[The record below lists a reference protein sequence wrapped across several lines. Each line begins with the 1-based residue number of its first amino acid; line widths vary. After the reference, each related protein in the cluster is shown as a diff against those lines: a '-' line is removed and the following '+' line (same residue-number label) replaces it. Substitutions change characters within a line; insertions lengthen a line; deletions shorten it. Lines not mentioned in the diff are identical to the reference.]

1 MILPFAYT
9 IIRSKRK
16 SIQIRVNAQGQVEV
30 RGGRRL
36 TKAQAEQIL
45 YQHQD
50 WIQTQIARQTARAAQ
65 RHILTADEIANLT
78 EQAERDLPVRT
89 AHWASRMG
97 VQPTGVRITAA
108 ATRWGSCSAK
118 NRICYS
124 FRVMLLPEALRDYIV
139 VHELSHIRQKNHSA
153 DFYAEGTRYL
163 FCRASEG
170 AACMGACAPAGVRHK
185 KSAPKEE
192 RCALCNGK
200 RGIPK
205 RAAHPCS
212 PCYFKLFNCALLFR
226 FSAAPR
232 SLAYLP
238 GSLSKTFHRRVVC
251 RSHTHQY
258 AHRNAPRERRFRRL
272 FGLVGT
278 GEPRGT
284 ELLFNF

>member
-1 MILPFAYT
+1 
-9 IIRSKRK
+9 
-16 SIQIRVNAQGQVEV
+16 
-30 RGGRRL
+30 
-36 TKAQAEQIL
+36 
-45 YQHQD
+45 
-50 WIQTQIARQTARAAQ
+50 
-65 RHILTADEIANLT
+65 
-78 EQAERDLPVRT
+78 
-89 AHWASRMG
+89 
-97 VQPTGVRITAA
+97 
-108 ATRWGSCSAK
+108 
-118 NRICYS
+118 
-124 FRVMLLPEALRDYIV
+124 
-139 VHELSHIRQKNHSA
+139 
-153 DFYAEGTRYL
+153 
-163 FCRASEG
+163 
-170 AACMGACAPAGVRHK
+170 MGACAPAGVRHK

-284 ELLFNF
+284 ELILTFCYHGTHPFQ

>member
-16 SIQIRVNAQGQVEV
+16 GIQIRVNTRGQVEV
-30 RGGRRL
+30 RGRRRL

-153 DFYAEGTRYL
+153 DFYAEGTQLSARL
-163 FCRASEG
+163 CRASEG
-170 AACMGACAPAGVRHK
+170 TARMGACAPAGVRHK
-185 KSAPKEE
+185 KAHRRRNGAPFVMENE
-192 RCALCNGK
+192 GF
-200 RGIPK
+200 PK
-205 RAAHPCS
+205 GLHTRAALVISNYSIVPFCS
-212 PCYFKLFNCALLFR
+212 VSPQRLDLWPICQGLYRKLSIGA
-226 FSAAPR
+226 
-232 SLAYLP
+232 
-238 GSLSKTFHRRVVC
+238 
-251 RSHTHQY
+251 
-258 AHRNAPRERRFRRL
+258 
-272 FGLVGT
+272 
-278 GEPRGT
+278 
-284 ELLFNF
+284 

>member
-16 SIQIRVNAQGQVEV
+16 SIQIRVNTQGQVEV

-108 ATRWGSCSAK
+108 AFAILFASCCCPNPCAITSWCMNCPTSARK
-118 NRICYS
+118 ITARTFTPRGRAICPTS
-124 FRVMLLPEALRDYIV
+124 FC
-139 VHELSHIRQKNHSA
+139 
-153 DFYAEGTRYL
+153 AER
-163 FCRASEG
+163 
-170 AACMGACAPAGVRHK
+170 
-185 KSAPKEE
+185 
-192 RCALCNGK
+192 
-200 RGIPK
+200 
-205 RAAHPCS
+205 
-212 PCYFKLFNCALLFR
+212 NCAH
-226 FSAAPR
+226 
-232 SLAYLP
+232 
-238 GSLSKTFHRRVVC
+238 GSVRT
-251 RSHTHQY
+251 
-258 AHRNAPRERRFRRL
+258 
-272 FGLVGT
+272 
-278 GEPRGT
+278 RGGKA
-284 ELLFNF
+284 

>member
-1 MILPFAYT
+1 
-9 IIRSKRK
+9 
-16 SIQIRVNAQGQVEV
+16 
-30 RGGRRL
+30 
-36 TKAQAEQIL
+36 
-45 YQHQD
+45 
-50 WIQTQIARQTARAAQ
+50 
-65 RHILTADEIANLT
+65 
-78 EQAERDLPVRT
+78 
-89 AHWASRMG
+89 
-97 VQPTGVRITAA
+97 
-108 ATRWGSCSAK
+108 
-118 NRICYS
+118 
-124 FRVMLLPEALRDYIV
+124 
-139 VHELSHIRQKNHSA
+139 
-153 DFYAEGTRYL
+153 
-163 FCRASEG
+163 
-170 AACMGACAPAGVRHK
+170 MGACAPAGVRHK
-185 KSAPKEE
+185 KSAPKEERCALCNGKRGIPKRAAHPCSPCYFKLFNCALLFRFSAAPQKSAPKEE

>member
-50 WIQTQIARQTARAAQ
+50 WVQTRIARQTARATQ
-65 RHILTADEIANLT
+65 RHILTADEIADLT
-78 EQAERDLPVRT
+78 EQAERELPVRT

-108 ATRWGSCSAK
+108 VTRWGSCSAK

-124 FRVMLLPEALRDYIV
+124 FRVMLLPETLRDYIV

-153 DFYAEGTRYL
+153 DFYAEGMR
-163 FCRASEG
+163 
-170 AACMGACAPAGVRHK
+170 
-185 KSAPKEE
+185 
-192 RCALCNGK
+192 
-200 RGIPK
+200 
-205 RAAHPCS
+205 
-212 PCYFKLFNCALLFR
+212 
-226 FSAAPR
+226 
-232 SLAYLP
+232 YLP
-238 GSLSKTFHRRVVC
+238 GFV
-251 RSHTHQY
+251 
-258 AHRNAPRERRFRRL
+258 ERRK
-272 FGLVGT
+272 
-278 GEPRGT
+278 
-284 ELLFNF
+284 ELRAWERAHPLG